1 MTTNWQ
7 SLLFWP
13 DRPALSFLALV
24 LILLPFMY
32 ASRRPMHGLIQ
43 SVARAAANGLRLA
56 ARWLHAGAEELR
68 SRNRTMLFAHAAEE
82 AAPRLE
88 REFELASDMVR
99 RDLQDFPAV
108 SRKLKD
114 AVTQIEED
122 FRLCGEVPPP
132 PPEWVEAVESVS
144 QMKSAG
150 SEMLQGILEEIHKS
164 VQKMH
169 DKMVTEFRRA
179 YENRHKLLRSMLPH
193 WRAAEKLA
201 GEAEA
206 KVLTLQQNAAAIDA
220 QMVQYRDIAR
230 RNEKAEKTLT
240 HSSFVRFFIAGLVML
255 IALGGAFINFKLIA
269 LPMSEMVGASDYVT
283 ASLRTSEVAALVL
296 IFVEASMGLFL
307 LEALRITHLFPRIS
321 SMDDRMRRRMV
332 WISLTLLV
340 ILAGIESSLALMR
353 DMLIADKQALIRDLA
368 SGSVQAVQSNDKWL
382 ARIPTAGQMILG
394 FVLPFALAF
403 VAIPL
408 EAFVNSGRTVIG
420 AALVLVLRALA
431 LLARVLANACK
442 QAGRGLIMLYDIPI
456 SPFVL
461 AENAIRGARTN
472 GAGAARGA
480 PAAVP
485 PIP

>member
-1 MTTNWQ
+1 
-7 SLLFWP
+7 
-13 DRPALSFLALV
+13 
-24 LILLPFMY
+24 MY

>member
-1 MTTNWQ
+1 
-7 SLLFWP
+7 
-13 DRPALSFLALV
+13 
-24 LILLPFMY
+24 MY

-307 LEALRITHLFPRIS
+307 LEALRITHLFPRIA

-442 QAGRGLIMLYDIPI
+442 QAGRALVMLYDIPI

>member
-1 MTTNWQ
+1 
-7 SLLFWP
+7 
-13 DRPALSFLALV
+13 
-24 LILLPFMY
+24 
-32 ASRRPMHGLIQ
+32 
-43 SVARAAANGLRLA
+43 
-56 ARWLHAGAEELR
+56 
-68 SRNRTMLFAHAAEE
+68 
-82 AAPRLE
+82 
-88 REFELASDMVR
+88 
-99 RDLQDFPAV
+99 
-108 SRKLKD
+108 
-114 AVTQIEED
+114 
-122 FRLCGEVPPP
+122 
-132 PPEWVEAVESVS
+132 
-144 QMKSAG
+144 
-150 SEMLQGILEEIHKS
+150 
-164 VQKMH
+164 
-169 DKMVTEFRRA
+169 
-179 YENRHKLLRSMLPH
+179 
-193 WRAAEKLA
+193 
-201 GEAEA
+201 
-206 KVLTLQQNAAAIDA
+206 
-220 QMVQYRDIAR
+220 
-230 RNEKAEKTLT
+230 
-240 HSSFVRFFIAGLVML
+240 
-255 IALGGAFINFKLIA
+255 
-269 LPMSEMVGASDYVT
+269 
-283 ASLRTSEVAALVL
+283 
-296 IFVEASMGLFL
+296 
-307 LEALRITHLFPRIS
+307 
-321 SMDDRMRRRMV
+321 MDDRMRRRMV

-382 ARIPTAGQMILG
+382 ARIPTAGQMSLG

>member
-132 PPEWVEAVESVS
+132 PPEWVDAVESVS